1 MYKRGQVE
9 SSRKGGGG
17 VYGGLMC
24 RPLKDMLDSEN
35 LYVQFIAFSGK
46 I

>member
-9 SSRKGGGG
+9 SSRKGGG

-24 RPLKDMLDSEN
+24 RPLKDMLNSEN